1 MHANLFESHLLSGW
15 LVFVTLRY
23 MPKPTLEAVSK
34 VLVVNQHNE
43 LLVLTIGEYKHRPD
57 RSFKP
62 DLPGGMV
69 DPGETERDAVV
80 RELREET
87 GVVLSPER
95 FDLVYA
101 KTEFF
106 SKENK
111 SVSKFLYLVFLT
123 ETPEVLLSW
132 EHAAYRWVPL
142 SDLTSSVAFRPFYDE
157 AIQYCF
163 STGLLHA

>member
-1 MHANLFESHLLSGW
+1 MHANRVESPLLLGW
-15 LVFVTLRY
+15 LVFVTLRH
-23 MPKPTLEAVSK
+23 MSKPTLEAVSK

-69 DPGETERDAVV
+69 DPGETERNAVV

-163 STGLLHA
+163 STGLLHV